1 MALNANQLKLNKE
14 QQQLLNQRINLARN
28 KGINKGSIKEKKKS
42 RLKVFITFFATLL
55 LCTGGF
61 VGGYYGVQ
69 YSQNH
74 NKNVVNKIA
83 TKELGE
89 ITIPKDDKTPN
100 INQILVALY
109 GKNTSINIKDYA
121 VKDIKDTSAV
131 IYSAYMFD
139 NSTIT
144 VTYTVKNAG

>member
-1 MALNANQLKLNKE
+1 MAVNVNQLKLNKE
-14 QQQLLNQRINLARN
+14 QELLMRQRANLARN
-28 KGINKGSIKEKKKS
+28 KGINKGISKEKKKS
-42 RLKVFITFFATLL
+42 RLKILITFLGTLL
-55 LCTGGF
+55 VCTGGF
-61 VGGYYGVQ
+61 VGGYYGIQ

-74 NKNVVNKIA
+74 SKNVANKIT

-89 ITIPKDDKTPN
+89 ITIPKNNKTPN

-109 GKNTSINIKDYA
+109 GKNTSINIKDYD

-139 NSTIT
+139 NSTTT
-144 VTYTVKNAG
+144 VIYTVKNG

>member
-1 MALNANQLKLNKE
+1 MAVNTTTLKLNKE
-14 QQQLLNQRINLARN
+14 QELLMRQRANLARN
-28 KGINKGSIKEKKKS
+28 KGINKGISKEKKKS
-42 RLKVFITFFATLL
+42 RLKILITFLGTLL
-55 LCTGGF
+55 VCTGGF

-74 NKNVVNKIA
+74 SKNVANKIT

-109 GKNTSINIKDYA
+109 GKNTSINIKDYN

-139 NSTIT
+139 NSTTT
-144 VTYTVKNAG
+144 VTYTVKNAE

>member
-1 MALNANQLKLNKE
+1 MAVNATNLKLNKE
-14 QQQLLNQRINLARN
+14 QELLMRHRANLARN
-28 KGINKGSIKEKKKS
+28 KGINKGISKEKKKS
-42 RLKVFITFFATLL
+42 RLKILITFLGTLL
-55 LCTGGF
+55 VCTGGF

-74 NKNVVNKIA
+74 SKNVANKIT
-83 TKELGE
+83 TKVLGE
-89 ITIPKDDKTPN
+89 ITIPKEDKTPN
-100 INQILVALY
+100 SNQILVALY

-139 NSTIT
+139 NSTTT
-144 VTYTVKNAG
+144 VTYTIKNAE

>member
-1 MALNANQLKLNKE
+1 MAIQTKQIVLNKE
-14 QQQLLNQRINLARN
+14 AEKLMRQRANLARN
-28 KGINKGSIKEKKKS
+28 KGINKGISKEKKKS
-42 RLKVFITFFATLL
+42 RLKILITFLLTLFV
-55 LCTGGF
+55 CTGGF
-61 VGGYYGVQ
+61 VGGYYGIQ

-74 NKNVVNKIA
+74 SKNVANKIT

-89 ITIPKDDKTPN
+89 ITIPKNDKTPN

-139 NSTIT
+139 NSTTT
-144 VTYTVKNAG
+144 VTYTVKNAE

>member
-1 MALNANQLKLNKE
+1 MAIQTKQIVLNKE
-14 QQQLLNQRINLARN
+14 AEQLMRQRANLARN
-28 KGINKGSIKEKKKS
+28 KGINKGISKEKKKS
-42 RLKVFITFFATLL
+42 RLKILITFFLTLFV
-55 LCTGGF
+55 CTGGF
-61 VGGYYGVQ
+61 VGGYYGIQ

-74 NKNVVNKIA
+74 SKNVVNKIT
-83 TKELGE
+83 TKVLGE
-89 ITIPKDDKTPN
+89 ITIPNGEKTPN

-139 NSTIT
+139 NSTTT
-144 VTYTVKNAG
+144 VTYTVKNAE